1 MSDFIFMLTRN
12 DVTVPDARAI
22 YASVKDSGIAHVG
35 CKDLGLPREELRAL
49 VEDIRNAGHR
59 SYVEVVSESEKSTLA
74 SAHLAVEL
82 RPDYLIGGTLIEPV
96 RKILDGT
103 GIRFFPYVGE
113 IVGHPCLLRGSIRAI
128 ADNARRAEAARVDGI
143 NLLAYRYDRDV
154 PDLIRAVLSATS
166 LPVICAGSVNSVAR
180 VRELAKLGVDAFTVG
195 TAALD
200 HEIVPGAPLA
210 GQIEAVLEASN
221 GKH

>member
-1 MSDFIFMLTRN
+1 MSDFIFMLTRH

-22 YASVKDSGIAHVG
+22 YASVQDSGIAHVG
-35 CKDLGLPREELRAL
+35 CKDIGLPPEELRAL

-59 SYVEVVSESEKSTLA
+59 SYLEVVSESEKLTLA

-96 RKILDGT
+96 RKILEGT

-113 IVGHPCLLRGSIRAI
+113 IVGHPCVLRGSIRAI

-180 VRELAKLGVDAFTVG
+180 VRELAELGVDAFTVG

-200 HEIVPGAPLA
+200 REIVPGAPLA